1 MDASPPGLE
10 VQGRDVDRVSAGQ
23 QGIVSLGVGQDAE
36 HVPRQHHPGGIVR
49 VVAEDAGQGH
59 PLDGRQLRGAEHV
72 GVGVEEAVA
81 RLEPL
86 KLVPDDAVRSGAQ
99 QRPDHRPLHVL
110 GGDSTEKNWL
120 EFWLEKPLE
129 FWLEISLH

>member
-1 MDASPPGLE
+1 MDLNIKLTEWMRSPPGLE

-81 RLEPL
+81 GLDPL
-86 KLVPDDAVRSGAQ
+86 KLVPHDAVRGGAEQ
-99 QRPDHRPLHVL
+99 GSMDGPLHDL
-110 GGDSTEKNWL
+110 GPDAIGKYL
-120 EFWLEKPLE
+120 A
-129 FWLEISLH
+129 